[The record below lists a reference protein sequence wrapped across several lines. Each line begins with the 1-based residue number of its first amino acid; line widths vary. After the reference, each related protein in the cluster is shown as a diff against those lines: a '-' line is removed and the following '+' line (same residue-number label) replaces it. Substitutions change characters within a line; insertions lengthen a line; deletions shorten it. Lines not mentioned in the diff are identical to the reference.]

1 MTDVGAATPDGP
13 ARRRE
18 SWSLKNLVEDI
29 AGKPIGELQDPDRPM
44 HPYLKVKGGG
54 APAPRRTLG
63 LSAASA
69 VYGAGPAHAVA
80 EVEPVPDPVD
90 RFYPPLVGE
99 TGRALHGPE
108 HEHHAATL
116 SAVAASRDE
125 SSPGQTHHAPGP
137 SQRPERIYLHYLL
150 LHMDRLNDHALRYL
164 KHAVDEELRHRD
176 AGSSEP
182 PAPPIVPPPS

>member
-80 EVEPVPDPVD
+80 EVEPVPI
-90 RFYPPLVGE
+90 RS
-99 TGRALHGPE
+99 TGSTRPW
-108 HEHHAATL
+108 
-116 SAVAASRDE
+116 SARR
-125 SSPGQTHHAPGP
+125 GAPYTVR
-137 SQRPERIYLHYLL
+137 STSIT
-150 LHMDRLNDHALRYL
+150 
-164 KHAVDEELRHRD
+164 
-176 AGSSEP
+176 
-182 PAPPIVPPPS
+182 PPPSRPSPRAGTNQAPGRPTTRPGLPSGRSGSTSTTCSCTWTGSTITPSDT